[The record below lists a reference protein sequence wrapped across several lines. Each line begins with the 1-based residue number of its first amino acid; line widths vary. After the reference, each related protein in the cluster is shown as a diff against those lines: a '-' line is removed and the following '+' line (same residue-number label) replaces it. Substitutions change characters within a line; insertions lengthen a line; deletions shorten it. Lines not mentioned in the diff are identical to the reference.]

1 MNIPVP
7 IHTGAVLDKPDF
19 FTAKTEKIL
28 PVDQSMPDNI
38 GTIENFKDWKINT
51 MRKLDINI
59 AVAIINWK

>member
-38 GTIENFKDWKINT
+38 GTIENFKD
-51 MRKLDINI
+51 
-59 AVAIINWK
+59 